1 MDPLPSSN
9 GDGVEESRG
18 NEIPQWTDTDE
29 EGELPPHS
37 PLESVFAEPKETFA
51 IPSHAYYPLLDTLR
65 LYAGWLL
72 AWYFVIEALG
82 SYQYLRRLPF
92 QLSALDGLF
101 RSLLVIRLS
110 AAAFLFLLLS
120 TVHCM
125 LGRGIA
131 KGIILTLVGIV
142 LLGVFVANT

>member
-1 MDPLPSSN
+1 MDPLSSSN
-9 GDGVEESRG
+9 GDSAEEPRG
-18 NEIPQWTDTDE
+18 KEIPRWTETDE
-29 EGELPPHS
+29 EGALPPHS
-37 PLESVFAEPKETFA
+37 PLESVFAEPEESSAVF
-51 IPSHAYYPLLDTLR
+51 SHAYYPLMDTLR

-82 SYQYLRRLPF
+82 SYQYLRTLPF
-92 QLSALDGLF
+92 RLSALDGLF
-101 RSLLVIRLS
+101 RSLLVIRIS

-131 KGIILTLVGIV
+131 KGIILTLTGIV
-142 LLGVFVANT
+142 LLGVFIANT